1 MRPVAIPTYI
11 NQLWKANEQTDA
23 HNISLIQKN
32 YQALND
38 STPEVSV
45 VIPAYNEEKNILRTL
60 LALTSN
66 TTRRSVEIIVVNN
79 NSSDNTEALVEATG
93 VTCIRETKQGITAA
107 RNAGLAAARGTYI
120 LNADADSIY
129 PARWIEEMTKPL
141 TEGNNV
147 SITYGKFAFI
157 PTGSTTRF
165 SYFFYEL
172 VADSVRWVNK
182 TFKEEAVNVYGFN
195 SGFRRQEGIAVDGFN
210 HPPGA
215 NEDGWLAVKLR
226 GKGFGK
232 LLCVTAPS
240 AMVWTADRRIEM
252 DGGLWTAVFKR
263 VKRIL
268 FPSTNT
274 ELRKDL

>member
-1 MRPVAIPTYI
+1 MRPIAIPTYI

-32 YQALND
+32 YQALNHA
-38 STPEVSV
+38 SPEVSI

-66 TTRRSVEIIVVNN
+66 TTTRSVEIIVVNN
-79 NSSDNTEALVEATG
+79 NSSDNTEALVKATG
-93 VTCIRETKQGITAA
+93 VTCIHEAKQGITAA
-107 RNAGLAAARGTYI
+107 RNAGLATARGTYV

-129 PARWIEEMTKPL
+129 PAHWIDEMTQPL
-141 TEGNNV
+141 TTGNKV
-147 SITYGKFAFI
+147 CITYGKFAFI
-157 PTGSTTRF
+157 PTGNTSRF
-165 SYFFYEL
+165 SYFFYEIM
-172 VADSVRWVNK
+172 ADSVRWVNK
-182 TFKEEAVNVYGFN
+182 TFREEAVNVYGFN
-195 SGFRRQEGIAVDGFN
+195 SGFRRQEGIAVDGFH

-226 GKGFGK
+226 DKEFGK
-232 LLCVTAPS
+232 LHCVTAPS

-252 DGGLWTAVFKR
+252 DGGLWTALFKR
-263 VKRIL
+263 IKRIL
-268 FPSTNT
+268 FTSTNT